1 MGSKV
6 PIPANEIAVVRAADH
21 NAGMHNAH
29 TVIGAADWE
38 VWQYAQRL
46 STVTITERLRVLAQF
61 LAETDVQPIHAQAV
75 DIVRW
80 LADHDDWSDSTSATY
95 ASYLSAWYKWLQIVD
110 RRADNPMIKVGVP
123 KVPEREPRPI
133 ADEDV
138 PKLLATRMWGST
150 RVMILLALL
159 AGLRA
164 HEIAKVR
171 GEDFDL
177 ASRVLW
183 VKGKGRK
190 LKSIPL
196 HPILIE
202 VASQM
207 PASGWWFEMR
217 GHPSEHMHSKSVSDI
232 VGRTMRRA
240 GVRGTCHSLRHWYA
254 TTLLDNGADLRVVQ
268 ELLRHRSITSTQ
280 GYTRVPDQRRR
291 DAIAGLALVRGRRD
305 SAA

>member
-1 MGSKV
+1 MGPKV
-6 PIPANEIAVVRAADH
+6 PIPANAIQVVRSADQ

-46 STVTITERLRVLAQF
+46 STVTITERLRVLLQF
-61 LAETDVQPIHAQAV
+61 FTDTGAQPIHAQAV

-80 LADHDDWSDSTSATY
+80 LADHDDWSDSTAATY
-95 ASYLSAWYKWLQIVD
+95 TSYLAAWYKWLQIVD
-110 RRADNPMIKVGVP
+110 RRGDNPMVKVGTP

-133 ADEDV
+133 SDEDV
-138 PKLLATRMWGST
+138 PKLLAARMWGST

-177 ASRVLW
+177 TARVLW

-207 PASGWWFEMR
+207 PDTGWWFEMR
-217 GHPSEHMHSKSVSDI
+217 GHPAEHMHSKSVSDI

-254 TTLLDNGADLRVVQ
+254 TSLLDNGNDLRVVQ

-280 GYTRVPDQRRR
+280 LYTKVPDQRRR
-291 DAIAGLALVRGRRD
+291 DAIAGLTLVRGRR
-305 SAA
+305 AA

>member
-1 MGSKV
+1 
-6 PIPANEIAVVRAADH
+6 
-21 NAGMHNAH
+21 MHNAH

-46 STVTITERLRVLAQF
+46 STVTITERLRVLLQF
-61 LAETDVQPIHAQAV
+61 FTDTGTQPIHAQAV

-80 LADHDDWSDSTSATY
+80 LADHDDWSDSTAATY
-95 ASYLSAWYKWLQIVD
+95 TSYLAAWYKWLQIVD
-110 RRADNPMIKVGVP
+110 RRGDNPMVKVGTP

-133 ADEDV
+133 SDEDV
-138 PKLLATRMWGST
+138 PKLLAARMWGST

-177 ASRVLW
+177 TARVLW

-207 PASGWWFEMR
+207 PDTGWWFEMR
-217 GHPSEHMHSKSVSDI
+217 GHPAEHMHSKSVSDI

-254 TTLLDNGADLRVVQ
+254 TSLLDNGNDLRVVQ

-280 GYTRVPDQRRR
+280 LYTKVPDQRRR
-291 DAIAGLALVRGRRD
+291 DAIAGLTLVRGRR
-305 SAA
+305 AA

>member
-1 MGSKV
+1 MGPKV
-6 PIPANEIAVVRAADH
+6 PIPANAIQVVRSADQ

-29 TVIGAADWE
+29 MVIGAADWE

-46 STVTITERLRVLAQF
+46 STVTITERLRVLLQF
-61 LAETDVQPIHAQAV
+61 FTDTGTQPIHAQAV

-80 LADHDDWSDSTSATY
+80 LADHDDWSDSTAATY
-95 ASYLSAWYKWLQIVD
+95 TSYLAAWYKWLQIVD
-110 RRADNPMIKVGVP
+110 RRGDNPMVKVGTP
-123 KVPEREPRPI
+123 KIPEREPRPI

-138 PKLLATRMWGST
+138 PKLLGTRMWGST

-177 ASRVLW
+177 TARVLW

-196 HPILIE
+196 HPILLE

-207 PASGWWFEMR
+207 PDTGWWFEMR

-254 TTLLDNGADLRVVQ
+254 TTLLDNGNDLRVVQ

-280 GYTRVPDQRRR
+280 LYTKVPDQRRR
-291 DAIAGLALVRGRRD
+291 DAIAGLTLVRGRR
-305 SAA
+305 AA

>member
-1 MGSKV
+1 M
-6 PIPANEIAVVRAADH
+6 
-21 NAGMHNAH
+21 
-29 TVIGAADWE
+29 VIGAADWE

-46 STVTITERLRVLAQF
+46 STVTITERLRVLLRF
-61 LAETDVQPIHAQAV
+61 LTDTQVQPIHAQAI

-80 LADHDDWSDSTSATY
+80 LADHDEWSDSTAATY
-95 ASYLSAWYKWLQIVD
+95 TSYLAAWFKWLQIVD
-110 RRADNPMIKVGVP
+110 RRGDNPMIKVGSP

-133 ADEDV
+133 ADSDV

-177 ASRVLW
+177 AARLLW

-202 VASQM
+202 VAGQM
-207 PASGWWFEMR
+207 PATGWWFEMR
-217 GHPSEHMHSKSVSDI
+217 GHPSEHIYSKSVSDI
-232 VGRTMRRA
+232 VNRAMRRA
-240 GVRGTCHSLRHWYA
+240 GVKGTCHSLRHWYA
-254 TTLLDNGADLRVVQ
+254 TSLLDDGHDIRVVQ
-268 ELLRHRSITSTQ
+268 ELMRHKSIASTQ
-280 GYTRVPDQRRR
+280 LYTRVSDQRQR
-291 DAIAGLALVRGRRD
+291 DAISGLSLVRGRRV
-305 SAA
+305 A